1 MNRLIFILL
10 LFPSIIN
17 AQDSISENKSY
28 PFILQDSPARLFS
41 MRQFDEDYLSTHRLI
56 HPLLNKGFNSNY
68 TYLAEIAAHILVFGT
83 MTHEEAHR
91 SVLVSLNIGS
101 ITQPFILS
109 RRGGYVAGVQ
119 DVTLR
124 NLRDND
130 LPDFIRL
137 HTSGLESDYML
148 LHREKTMLAFNI
160 ESYRN
165 IIVEFAFRNLT
176 FLEYYMFVFVHYD
189 IDGAEEKN
197 ELKRDVVGNDIYGAA
212 RHLHRPAM
220 TYKRYT
226 MYKELT
232 SEEKNYLQKMGYR
245 TLLNLVNPNIIG
257 IRNLKLSNTLKMNFG
272 LGHTLCPFG
281 DFIDEDLWFLYN
293 NKLRINLYVR
303 QFENKN
309 HWFPAAGLS
318 IQDFPIRKNIEISG
332 TLHYWNQPNNLLFSE
347 VNGFKGG
354 AIDLLGKY
362 FFNTKIKSGL
372 KKISLDLGIIL
383 KTKGFLP
390 EETIMRKH
398 FGLRFGTTFFIDRS

>member
-1 MNRLIFILL
+1 
-10 LFPSIIN
+10 
-17 AQDSISENKSY
+17 
-28 PFILQDSPARLFS
+28 
-41 MRQFDEDYLSTHRLI
+41 
-56 HPLLNKGFNSNY
+56 
-68 TYLAEIAAHILVFGT
+68 
-83 MTHEEAHR
+83 
-91 SVLVSLNIGS
+91 
-101 ITQPFILS
+101 
-109 RRGGYVAGVQ
+109 
-119 DVTLR
+119 
-124 NLRDND
+124 
-130 LPDFIRL
+130 
-137 HTSGLESDYML
+137 
-148 LHREKTMLAFNI
+148 
-160 ESYRN
+160 
-165 IIVEFAFRNLT
+165 
-176 FLEYYMFVFVHYD
+176 MFVFVHYD

-372 KKISLDLGIIL
+372 IKISLDLGIIL